1 MLVNDEEVDQWSCG
15 QPPKQHQPQKPRNP
29 EQLSLLAS
37 PPERSPEDL
46 LIERAMLRGPLNT
59 QKKERI
65 YEFA

>member
-1 MLVNDEEVDQWSCG
+1 MWSCG
-15 QPPKQHQPQKPRNP
+15 QPPEAAPAAEAEEP

-65 YEFA
+65 YEFAP